1 MVQERKYMD
10 NVIIRFSPRECLEI
24 ERIVMDR
31 DEHEALAFV
40 SYIRRRIRDTK
51 TETMKDHIDGRK
63 S

>member
-1 MVQERKYMD
+1 MD
-10 NVIIRFSPRECLEI
+10 NVIIQFSPRECLEI